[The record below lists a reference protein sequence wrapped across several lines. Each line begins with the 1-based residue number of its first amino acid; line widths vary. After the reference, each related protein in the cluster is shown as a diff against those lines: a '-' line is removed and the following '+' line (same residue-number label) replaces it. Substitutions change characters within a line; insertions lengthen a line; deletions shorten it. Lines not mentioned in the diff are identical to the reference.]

1 MWKYNNF
8 YGHSNVNTHFCY
20 FVSHIFILPA
30 ISLKPKVKQFPIT
43 YSYDALM
50 GMGNGSCYNQLFYFE
65 VVTVILGHPV
75 YLPRNTHTR
84 NLPKSWETGQQQYY
98 KTL

>member
-1 MWKYNNF
+1 MWKYYNF
-8 YGHSNVNTHFCY
+8 YSHSNVNTHFCY

-75 YLPRNTHTR
+75 WMEVKFL
-84 NLPKSWETGQQQYY
+84 
-98 KTL
+98 